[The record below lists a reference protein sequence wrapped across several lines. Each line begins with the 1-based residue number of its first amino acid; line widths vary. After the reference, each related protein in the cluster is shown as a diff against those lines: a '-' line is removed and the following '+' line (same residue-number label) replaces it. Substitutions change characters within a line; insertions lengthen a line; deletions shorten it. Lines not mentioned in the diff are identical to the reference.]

1 VSRRVRVPLEPAQAL
16 SGKLQLVVGDRD
28 WRWAFSVEGVDDA
41 ALISRRDRQLWLFEM
56 LNSNRRIA
64 SETREKITMKALEQF
79 DASTHFDESLAA
91 KYDRRIRFFCP
102 SYDALHQMIA
112 AWFQSLPERANFLSA
127 GAGTGAEILTL
138 GKLFPSWRFTAV
150 DASRD
155 MLKACHGRI
164 ADAGMANRVAFFNG
178 QLQEYQSSELFDAA
192 SSVFVSHFIKCRDAR
207 LAYFHAVSSNLKP
220 GGVFVLADLFGDK
233 GSSAFGQLL
242 DAWMVSYATHGVSE
256 QELAKDRTHID
267 SDVSFIPESELFDL
281 LNEAGFDTPIRFYQT
296 FLFGGWAATKRT

>member
-1 VSRRVRVPLEPAQAL
+1 MDLSGVFEPQALRAGHLSRVQEEVFAGVSRRVRVPLEPAQAL
-16 SGKLQLVVGDRD
+16 SGKLRVVVGDRD
-28 WRWAFSVEGVDDA
+28 WRWAFSVEGVDDS
-41 ALISRRDRQLWLFEM
+41 ALISLRDRRLWLFEM

-79 DASTHFDESLAA
+79 DASTHFENSLAA
-91 KYDRRIRFFCP
+91 KYDRRIRLFCP

-112 AWFQSLPERANFLSA
+112 AWFRSLPERANFLSA

-150 DASRD
+150 DASHD

-164 ADAGMANRVAFFNG
+164 ADAGMVNRVAFFNG
-178 QLQEYQSSELFDAA
+178 QLQEYQSSEIFDAA

-220 GGVFVLADLFGDK
+220 GGVFVLADLFGER
-233 GSSAFGQLL
+233 AHQHL
-242 DAWMVSYATHGVSE
+242 VSCWTHGWF
-256 QELAKDRTHID
+256 LTHLMAFLDRNW
-267 SDVSFIPESELFDL
+267 PET
-281 LNEAGFDTPIRFYQT
+281 APILTAMFPLSRK
-296 FLFGGWAATKRT
+296 ASCSIC